1 MIAKKWGVAMANRV
15 DIPFSNEHFMAFCR
29 RFVGQPFW
37 YGACCQKATAA
48 LLAQK
53 AAQYPAQYTPDRMAR
68 CRRDIANGA
77 VVADCIGAAKGYAW
91 SGGGSGI
98 FQSIGTAAEIALRP
112 NTNGC
117 PDKGADAMFLY
128 AQKIG
133 MAAGRIDTLPEI
145 VGIALRKPGHTAYY
159 LGHGEVIEWRG
170 FDLGCTRSAILN
182 RGFTHWY
189 KLPFIRYQP

>member
-1 MIAKKWGVAMANRV
+1 MANRV
-15 DIPFSNEHFMAFCR
+15 DTPFTNQHFIAFCR
-29 RFVGQPFW
+29 RLAGQPFW

-48 LLAQK
+48 LLSEK

-68 CRRDIANGA
+68 CRRDIAAGA

-91 SGGGSGI
+91 SGGGSDI
-98 FQSIGTAAEIALRP
+98 LQSIGTAAEIPLRP
-112 NTNGC
+112 NSNGC
-117 PDKGADAMFLY
+117 PDKDADGMFRY

-133 MAAGRIDTLPEI
+133 MASGSIDTLPEI

-159 LGHGEVIEWRG
+159 LGRGAVIEWRG
-170 FDLGCTRSAILN
+170 FDTGCVVSALSG

-189 KLPFIRYQP
+189 KLPFIRYQA